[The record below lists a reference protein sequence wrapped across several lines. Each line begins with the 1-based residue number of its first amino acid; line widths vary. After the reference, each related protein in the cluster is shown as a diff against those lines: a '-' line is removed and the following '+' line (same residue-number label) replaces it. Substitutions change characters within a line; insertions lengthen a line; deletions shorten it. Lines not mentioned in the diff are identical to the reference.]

1 MNDCPF
7 CALFNGGSR
16 EGDLTLYEG
25 DLLYA
30 AHYTPDESLSYL
42 GYLVFGPK
50 RHVTIADL
58 SDAEAEAAGLL
69 AARLSRALKETV
81 HAEKVYV
88 YTFGEAFDH
97 LHFFVVAR
105 YPGAPPEY
113 LRLRLLE
120 WPDAPRGNG
129 DEVMALCRRLRERL
143 AAPDHT
149 ASSGS

>member
-1 MNDCPF
+1 VNDCPF

-16 EGDLTLYEG
+16 EGALTLYDD
-25 DLLYA
+25 DLLRA
-30 AHYTPDESLSYL
+30 AHYADDETPSYL

-58 SDAEAEAAGLL
+58 TDSEAEATGLL
-69 AARLSRALKETV
+69 AVRLSRALKETV

-105 YPGAPPEY
+105 YPGAPPEF

-129 DEVMALCRRLRERL
+129 EEVAALCGRLREQL
-143 AAPDHT
+143 AASERM
-149 ASSGS
+149 ASSGW